1 MAKVIEYRGS
11 FTSPMRGKKS
21 YEVIISTEGYRGVV
35 KPLKFT
41 GDCVTI
47 TFGERDQNE
56 LTPIKSSQAEIS
68 ILCEEAG
75 HPYAKFYTTE
85 PGKYLVEI
93 AELGDTA
100 AVKLWQGY
108 LATSI
113 YSQALAQVPYK
124 LRLIANDGFAI
135 LKEKSYLNSSG
146 EKYNDT
152 ISVAALLNR
161 LIEPL
166 DFGYTIDL
174 WAYPRYTRG
183 QQSHTFE
190 EIAIPAQAIYEVFSE
205 IPSYYDVLEAVLG
218 NFALQMYQDRG
229 YWAVRRIE
237 ALAESVYSNILS
249 VISLDGTDNGL
260 GVSTSAMLTIQPP
273 IKEVSAPR
281 EYNRELE
288 ATTVLDDKAWQ
299 VGRVVGLATMPV
311 VKRDGDYLRIY
322 PGRHIQTPTITSAAL
337 TILPGILKASP
348 NSRVAISFDIFNAK
362 KVSSSVFV
370 DVWLVSPS
378 IADNVL
384 TYNDACVLNGQ
395 AVKFRDGEL
404 LPLPTNLSSQG
415 YVGFAEAVTMQ
426 GSDNISVK
434 PRPEQLSKT
443 TVSLELPYIP
453 EYGNTKSWQ
462 IALVVLP
469 TPDSDIPAKLFI
481 SVPKVTIED
490 VFERGNDESV
500 AHISKIGIDTLSPA
514 LKWRTSASVASALSP
529 SLTSLT
535 QQSQVAGYFNAG
547 EGNSDLDVV
556 ASMITH
562 LRVVST
568 NVIEGEVDTREHLSL
583 SSVVQYDNKHYYLNY
598 IKHLL
603 RRDIFD
609 VQMCELPLLD
619 NTARYSQLSIIYN
632 KVPTSQ
638 PIALSS
644 SIYYIVANVLYRYDC
659 DEDALYNVR
668 EAVNSYIYQGVD
680 CVTFVKESAGAA
692 ICEAYNDKGEIITS
706 LTYLGDG
713 DIKISQWAS
722 TARYDAF
729 NGLWIVSN
737 GLKDVVLYD
746 DAGYEVKRYVS
757 TFNRTPA
764 NALVLPYR
772 SGFVLKY
779 VDQAVTGT
787 VGWRSEIVVYA
798 LHSAPQ
804 SSWSAYSTEV
814 LAINDLGYVYR
825 RLSDNILFLISCSD
839 SDFVNGN
846 TDMLQFQRGSTFVG
860 MNCAIVAIASNNL
873 VRVYDRRGSAS
884 ASRLTSNSG
893 SYPTLAGDRVVSFNV
908 STGLV
913 VGYADIE
920 RIIAKY

>member
-1 MAKVIEYRGS
+1 MAKGIEYRGS
-11 FTSPMRGKKS
+11 FTSPMRGKRS
-21 YEVIISTEGYRGVV
+21 YEVIILTEGYKGAV

-47 TFGERDQNE
+47 TFGERDQDE

-85 PGKYLVEI
+85 SGKYRMEI

-100 AVKLWQGY
+100 TMKLWRGY
-108 LATSI
+108 LATST

-124 LRLIANDGFAI
+124 LKLIANDGFAI
-135 LKEKSYLNSSG
+135 LKEKSYLDSTG
-146 EKYNDT
+146 KRYNDT

-205 IPSYYDVLEAVLG
+205 IPSYYDVLDAVLG

-237 ALAESVYSNILS
+237 ALAESAYSNILP

-260 GVSTSAMLTIQPP
+260 GVSTSAMLTIQHP

-281 EYNRELE
+281 EYNREIE
-288 ATTVLDDKAWQ
+288 VTTVLDDEAWQ
-299 VGRVVGLATMPV
+299 VGRVDGLATMPA
-311 VKRDGDYLRIY
+311 VKRGGDYLHIY
-322 PGRHIQTPTITSAAL
+322 PGRHFRTPTITSAAL
-337 TILPGILKASP
+337 TVLPGILRASP
-348 NSRVAISFDIFNAK
+348 NSRIAISFDIFNAK
-362 KVSSSVFV
+362 TVVSSVFV
-370 DVWLVSPS
+370 DVWLVSSS
-378 IADNVL
+378 IADNVI
-384 TYNDACVLNGQ
+384 TYGDACVLNGQ

-404 LPLPTNLSSQG
+404 LSLPTSLSSVG
-415 YVGFAEAVTMQ
+415 YNGFAEAVTIQ

-443 TVSLELPYIP
+443 TVSYELPYIP

-469 TPDSDIPAKLFI
+469 AEDIPAKLFI

-514 LKWRTSASVASALSP
+514 LKWRTSASIASALSP
-529 SLTSLT
+529 SLISLP

-562 LRVVST
+562 LRGVST

-619 NTARYSQLSIIYN
+619 NTVKYSKLSIFYN

-644 SIYYIVANVLYRYDC
+644 SIYYIREDVLYRYDC

-692 ICEAYNDKGEIITS
+692 ICEAYNDKGEVITS

-713 DIKISQWAS
+713 DIKISQWAL

-746 DAGYEVKRYVS
+746 DAGYEIKRYVS

-798 LHSAPQ
+798 LHSVPQ

-814 LAINDLGYVYR
+814 LAINDFGYVYR
-825 RLSDNILFLISCSD
+825 RLSDSILTLVSCSD

-846 TDMLQFQRGSTFVG
+846 TDAMQLQQGSTLVG
-860 MNCAIVAIASNNL
+860 MNCGIVAIASGNS

-884 ASRLTSNSG
+884 ASRITSNSG

-908 STGLV
+908 SSNLV
-913 VGYADIE
+913 VRYADIE

>member
-1 MAKVIEYRGS
+1 MAKGIEYRGS

-21 YEVIISTEGYRGVV
+21 YEVIISTEGYKGALP

-47 TFGERDQNE
+47 TFGERDQDE

-75 HPYAKFYTTE
+75 HPYAKFYTAE
-85 PGKYLVEI
+85 SGKYFVEI
-93 AELGDTA
+93 AELGDTT

-108 LATSI
+108 LATST
-113 YSQALAQVPYK
+113 YSQALAQEPYK

-135 LKEKSYLNSSG
+135 LKEKPYLDSAG
-146 EKYNDT
+146 KRYNDT

-166 DFGYTIDL
+166 DFGYAIDL

-190 EIAIPAQAIYEVFSE
+190 EIAIPAQAIYEVFSK

-229 YWAVRRIE
+229 YWTVRRIE
-237 ALAESVYSNILS
+237 ALAESAYSNILP

-281 EYNRELE
+281 EYNREIE
-288 ATTVLDDKAWQ
+288 AITALDDEAWQ
-299 VGRVVGLATMPV
+299 VGRVAGFATMPV
-311 VKRDGDYLRIY
+311 VKRNGDYICIY
-322 PGRHIQTPTITSAAL
+322 PGRHFQTPTITSAAL
-337 TILPGILKASP
+337 TVLPGILRASP
-348 NSRVAISFDIFNAK
+348 NSRIAISFDIFNAK
-362 KVSSSVFV
+362 KVASSVFV
-370 DVWLVSPS
+370 DVWLVSSS
-378 IADNVL
+378 IADNVI
-384 TYNDACVLNGQ
+384 TYGDACVLNGQ

-404 LPLPTNLSSQG
+404 LSLPTSLSSIG
-415 YVGFAEAVTMQ
+415 YNGFAEAVTMQ

-443 TVSLELPYIP
+443 SVSFELPYIP

-469 TPDSDIPAKLFI
+469 SDDTSAKLFI

-490 VFERGNDESV
+490 VFERSNDESV
-500 AHISKIGIDTLSPA
+500 AHISKIGIETLSPA
-514 LKWRTSASVASALSP
+514 LKWRTTASIASALSP
-529 SLTSLT
+529 SLISLP

-562 LRVVST
+562 LRGVST

-619 NTARYSQLSIIYN
+619 NTVKNSKLSITYN

-644 SIYYIVANVLYRYDC
+644 SIYYIREDVLYRYDY

-692 ICEAYNDKGEIITS
+692 ICEAYNDRGEIITS

-713 DIKISQWAS
+713 DIKISQWAL

-746 DAGYEVKRYVS
+746 DAGYEIKRYVS

-772 SGFVLKY
+772 RGFVLKY
-779 VDQAVTGT
+779 VDQALTGT

-798 LHSAPQ
+798 LHSVPQ
-804 SSWSAYSTEV
+804 SSWRAYSTEV
-814 LAINDLGYVYR
+814 LAINDFGYVYR
-825 RLSDNILFLISCSD
+825 RLSDNILTLVSCSD

-846 TDMLQFQRGSTFVG
+846 TDAKQFQQGSTLVG
-860 MNCAIVAIASNNL
+860 MNCGIVAVASARS
-873 VRVYDRRGSAS
+873 VMVYDRRGSAS
-884 ASRLTSNSG
+884 ASRITSNSG

-908 STGLV
+908 SSNIV
-913 VGYADIE
+913 AVYADIE

>member
-1 MAKVIEYRGS
+1 MAKSIEYRGS
-11 FTSPMRGKKS
+11 FTSPMRGKRS
-21 YEVIISTEGYRGVV
+21 YEVIILTEGYKGAV

-47 TFGERDQNE
+47 TFGERDQDE

-85 PGKYLVEI
+85 SGKYLMEI

-100 AVKLWQGY
+100 TMKLWRGY
-108 LATSI
+108 LATST

-124 LRLIANDGFAI
+124 LKLIANDGFAI
-135 LKEKSYLNSSG
+135 LKEKSYLDSTG
-146 EKYNDT
+146 KRYNDT

-174 WAYPRYTRG
+174 WAYPRYTHG

-237 ALAESVYSNILS
+237 ALAESAYSSILP

-260 GVSTSAMLTIQPP
+260 GVSTSAMLTIQHP

-281 EYNRELE
+281 EYNREIE
-288 ATTVLDDKAWQ
+288 ATTVLDDGAWQ
-299 VGRVVGLATMPV
+299 VGRVAGLATMPV
-311 VKRDGDYLRIY
+311 VKRNGDYLRIF

-337 TILPGILKASP
+337 TVLPGILRASP
-348 NSRVAISFDIFNAK
+348 NSRIAISFDIYNAN

-370 DVWLVSPS
+370 DVWLVSSS

-404 LPLPTNLSSQG
+404 LSLPTSLSSQG
-415 YVGFAEAVTMQ
+415 YDGFAEAVTMQ
-426 GSDNISVK
+426 GSENISVK

-443 TVSLELPYIP
+443 SVSFELPYIP

-469 TPDSDIPAKLFI
+469 TEDIPAKLFI

-490 VFERGNDESV
+490 MFERGNDESV

-514 LKWRTSASVASALSP
+514 LKWRTSASIASALAP
-529 SLTSLT
+529 SLISLT
-535 QQSQVAGYFNAG
+535 QQSQVTGYFNAG

-562 LRVVST
+562 LRGVST

-619 NTARYSQLSIIYN
+619 NTVKNSKLSIFYN

-644 SIYYIVANVLYRYDC
+644 SIYYIVADVLYRYDC

-692 ICEAYNDKGEIITS
+692 ICEAYNDKGKIITS

-713 DIKISQWAS
+713 DITISQWAL

-779 VDQAVTGT
+779 VDQTVTGT

-804 SSWSAYSTEV
+804 SSWGAYYTEV
-814 LAINDLGYVYR
+814 LAINDFGYVR
-825 RLSDNILFLISCSD
+825 RSLSDNILSLVSCSD

-846 TDMLQFQRGSTFVG
+846 TAAVQFMRGTTFVG
-860 MNCAIVAIASNNL
+860 MNCGIVAVARDNSVI
-873 VRVYDRRGSAS
+873 VHDRRGSGS
-884 ASRLTSNSG
+884 ADRITSNSG

-908 STGLV
+908 SSGLV

>member
-1 MAKVIEYRGS
+1 MAKGVEYRGS

-21 YEVIISTEGYRGVV
+21 YEVIISTEGYRGIVP

-41 GDCVTI
+41 GDYVTI
-47 TFGERDQNE
+47 TFGERDQDE

-68 ILCEEAG
+68 ILCEDAG
-75 HPYAKFYTTE
+75 HPYAKFYTAE
-85 PGKYLVEI
+85 SGKYFVEI
-93 AELGDTA
+93 AELGDTTA
-100 AVKLWQGY
+100 AKLWQGY
-108 LATSI
+108 LATST
-113 YSQALAQVPYK
+113 YSQALAQQPYT

-135 LKEKSYLNSSG
+135 LKEKSYLDSTG
-146 EKYNDT
+146 KKFNDT
-152 ISVAALLNR
+152 ISVEALLNR

-166 DFGYTIDL
+166 EFGYAIDL
-174 WAYPRYTRG
+174 WVYPRYTRG

-190 EIAIPAQAIYEVFSE
+190 EIAIPAQAIYGVFSK

-237 ALAESVYSNILS
+237 ALAECAYSNILP

-260 GVSTSAMLTIQPP
+260 GVSTSAMLTIQSP

-281 EYNRELE
+281 EYNREIE
-288 ATTVLDDKAWQ
+288 AITALDDEAWQ
-299 VGRVVGLATMPV
+299 VGRVDGLATMPE
-311 VKRDGDYLRIY
+311 VKRGGDYLRIY
-322 PGRHIQTPTITSAAL
+322 PGRHFRTPTITSAAL
-337 TILPGILKASP
+337 TVLPGILRASP
-348 NSRVAISFDIFNAK
+348 NSRIAISFDIFNAK
-362 KVSSSVFV
+362 TEASSVFV

-378 IADNVL
+378 IADNVI
-384 TYNDACVLNGQ
+384 TYGDACVLNGQ

-404 LPLPTNLSSQG
+404 LSLPTSLSSIG
-415 YVGFAEAVTMQ
+415 YNGFAEAVTMQ

-443 TVSLELPYIP
+443 SVSFELPYIP

-469 TPDSDIPAKLFI
+469 AEDIPAKLFI

-514 LKWRTSASVASALSP
+514 LKWRTSVSIASALSP
-529 SLTSLT
+529 SLISLP

-562 LRVVST
+562 LRGVST

-619 NTARYSQLSIIYN
+619 NTVKYSKLSITYN

-638 PIALSS
+638 PIVLSS
-644 SIYYIVANVLYRYDC
+644 SIYYIREDVLYRYDC

-692 ICEAYNDKGEIITS
+692 ICEAYNDKGEAIAS

-713 DIKISQWAS
+713 DIKISQWAL

-737 GLKDVVLYD
+737 GLKDVILYD
-746 DAGYEVKRYVS
+746 DAGYEIKRYVS

-779 VDQAVTGT
+779 VDQAITGT

-798 LHSAPQ
+798 LHSVPQ

-814 LAINDLGYVYR
+814 LAINDFGYVYR
-825 RLSDNILFLISCSD
+825 RLSDNILTLVSCSD

-846 TDMLQFQRGSTFVG
+846 TDAMQLQRGSTLVG
-860 MNCAIVAIASNNL
+860 MNCGIVAVASGNS

-884 ASRLTSNSG
+884 ASRITSNSG

-908 STGLV
+908 SSSIV